1 MVFTF
6 ENVEVQGVD
15 RPRLAVRHLQ
25 IPAAGMNVIVGP
37 SGAGKS
43 TLLRLCNR
51 LEVADSGDI
60 KFHGADLNDTP
71 VLDLRRAVGM
81 VFQEPV
87 RFGGTVLDNLREADA
102 LIDAETAQTLLAR
115 VGLDRS
121 FLSRLADELSGGE
134 AQRMCIARALATGPD
149 LLLMDEPTS
158 SLDPAATQL
167 IEQQA
172 IALSEAGMPVLWVTH
187 DTAQMQRI
195 ASRVI
200 CLIDGAIAY
209 EGPAAGLFGSQEPGI
224 VAFLAEQP
232 S

>member
-1 MVFTF
+1 M
-6 ENVEVQGVD
+6 
-15 RPRLAVRHLQ
+15 
-25 IPAAGMNVIVGP
+25 
-37 SGAGKS
+37 
-43 TLLRLCNR
+43 LL
-51 LEVADSGDI
+51 E
-60 KFHGADLNDTP
+60 
-71 VLDLRRAVGM
+71 
-81 VFQEPV
+81 
-87 RFGGTVLDNLREADA
+87 
-102 LIDAETAQTLLAR
+102 R
-115 VGLDRS
+115 VGLDGS

-172 IALSEAGMPVLWVTH
+172 IALTEAGMPVLWVTH

-200 CLIDGAIAY
+200 CLIDGAVAY
-209 EGPAAGLFGSQEPGI
+209 EGPASGLFDSQEPEI
-224 VAFLAEQP
+224 VAFLAEQT

>member
-1 MVFTF
+1 MLFSF
-6 ENVEVQGVD
+6 ENVEVLGGD

-51 LEVADSGDI
+51 LEVADSGEI
-60 KFHGADLNDTP
+60 KFNGADLKTTP

-87 RFGGTVLDNLREADA
+87 RFGGTVLDNLREADP
-102 LIDAETAQTLLAR
+102 LIDEEAAQALLER
-115 VGLDRS
+115 VGLDGS

-172 IALSEAGMPVLWVTH
+172 MALSEAGMPVLWVTH

-200 CLIDGAIAY
+200 CLIDGAVAY
-209 EGPAAGLFGSQEPGI
+209 EGPAAGLFGSQEPSI